1 MKTVGI
7 ICECNPFH
15 GGHEYLIQKAR
26 SSGADCV
33 VAVMSGNFVQ
43 RGEAAAADAHL
54 RARALLSCGVDAV
67 LELPFPY
74 ACAPAEFFAMAG
86 IEILSRVGVNEV
98 WFGSECGNLELLER
112 LAALTDMP
120 DFQSAYART
129 VAQNC
134 GTTEGYLKCISEF
147 LGEDVAL
154 SSNDLLGIAYLRAI
168 AKSQSSLRPVTV
180 KRQGSAYSET
190 SLNPEAVYPCAT
202 ALRRKWKEA
211 GIQSILGLLPEQAAK
226 IYAEAAD
233 FADLSY
239 AERLILGHFRL
250 TSAERLESV
259 AVLSGGLGARL
270 KHAAAESSTLSEMLS
285 LAATKKYPNAR
296 LLRGI
301 LFALTGVEEAH
312 LRTPPVYSRLL
323 AANRVG
329 CEFLSGLRKNKDF
342 SVVTRRID
350 LPGTD
355 AAKQQ
360 NEIEE
365 RAESL
370 YALCHAE
377 PEPFVSRWQ
386 KKTVILTDSERIQ

>member
-1 MKTVGI
+1 
-7 ICECNPFH
+7 
-15 GGHEYLIQKAR
+15 
-26 SSGADCV
+26 V

-43 RGEAAAADAHL
+43 RGEAAVADAHL
-54 RARALLSCGVDAV
+54 RAGALLCCGVDAV

-74 ACAPAEFFAMAG
+74 ASAPAEFFAMAG
-86 IEILSRVGVNEV
+86 IEILSRVGASEV
-98 WFGSECGNLELLER
+98 WFGSECGNLDLLDR
-112 LAALTDMP
+112 LAVLTDMP
-120 DFQSAYART
+120 DFQSAYAQT
-129 VAQNC
+129 VAQSC

-147 LGEDVAL
+147 LGEDVVL

-168 AKSQSSLRPVTV
+168 VKSQSALRPVTV
-180 KRQGSAYSET
+180 KRRGSAYLET
-190 SLNPEAVYPCAT
+190 SVNPKEEYPCAT
-202 ALRRKWKEA
+202 ALRRKWKEE
-211 GIQSILGLLPEQAAK
+211 GVQSILGLLPKEAAK
-226 IYAEAAD
+226 IYAKAPD

-239 AERLILGHFRL
+239 AERLILGYFRL

-259 AVLSGGLGARL
+259 AVLSGGLGTRL
-270 KHAAAESSTLSEMLS
+270 KKAAAESTTLSEMLS

-301 LFALTGVEEAH
+301 LFALTGVEDAH
-312 LRTPPVYSRLL
+312 LRTPPAYSRLL
-323 AANRVG
+323 AANSVG

-370 YALCHAE
+370 YALCHAD
-377 PEPFVSRWQ
+377 PKPFVSRWQ
-386 KKTVILTDSERIQ
+386 KKAVILNRTEENQ